1 MITLFKKKRC
11 LQDQTVMREFS
22 SRQTWAETGQYRTW
36 LVLQTYFCH
45 VSPTKHSTSNTF
57 KSDFSP
63 FKKLLEKVLCIE
75 LLPLLRKCHLSSVLT
90 YLGFE
95 VQEKIILHNR
105 AYCHSSFFPV
115 LAKTILRSE
124 HGINGKITDGTAPVD
139 VFGGLSN
146 LYDVSTSVFPGF
158 LCIQ

>member
-1 MITLFKKKRC
+1 
-11 LQDQTVMREFS
+11 MREFVQFQT
-22 SRQTWAETGQYRTW
+22 QTWAKTGQYPIW

-45 VSPTKHSTSNTF
+45 VFPTKHSTSNTF

-75 LLPLLRKCHLSSVLT
+75 LLPLLRKCHLSSVPT
-90 YLGFE
+90 YLGFK

-115 LAKTILRSE
+115 FAKMILRSE
-124 HGINGKITDGTAPVD
+124 HWINGKITDGTAPAD
-139 VFGGLSN
+139 VFGCLLSN
-146 LYDVSTSVFPGF
+146 LYDVSTPVFPGF